1 MEGKVIKPKEEKLK
15 EEVSEESNSDQS
27 EPQDQEDAEE
37 LKTGEIV
44 NYTKEVDTYVVDEE
58 GNRLLCNEENKNRVQ
73 AKILSLLFEIKEMLG
88 KKKK

>member
-73 AKILSLLFEIKEMLG
+73 AKTLSLLFEIKQMLG